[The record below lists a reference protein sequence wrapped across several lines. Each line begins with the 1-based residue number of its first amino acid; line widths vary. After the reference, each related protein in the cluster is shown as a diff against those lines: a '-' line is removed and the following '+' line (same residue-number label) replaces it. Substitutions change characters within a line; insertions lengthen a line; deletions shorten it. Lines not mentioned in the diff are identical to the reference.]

1 VRITQQRVLIILL
14 SLILAFTALPP
25 VPSAE
30 AADQPS
36 AAVSEAIRHGFVPA
50 TLQGR
55 YRQAI
60 TREEFSKLLAAT
72 IAKAAGKTYEELAA
86 EGNLAALDVAA
97 GRTGLPGK
105 PGKYLQRK
113 ESAALLTRS
122 ADALG
127 RYTYNLPV
135 RFQDGKAID
144 AWTLNAANYAVHRG
158 LMTAASDKF
167 DPNGTVTIEQAI
179 VLALRLYK
187 DDGVLRLSD
196 AERKRIAAEGQSKRA
211 NTRSG
216 ETRYPISVLTSG
228 GQLIEINLGD
238 PIGYAL
244 ETDTTVYIDGRYVKS
259 YAVGD
264 KTVIDAADLA
274 QFGYKLNRDNA
285 KMRIYLDRV
294 PSAKRVVYKDKVD
307 KSKAPV
313 GSTAFSLVASSW
325 RVEPRDER
333 DHWLSLA
340 PSLPTYYTTTGKAL
354 IPVEFLD
361 LNSNHYQLSGNVAY
375 VTRPAGKKEFRLHTL
390 DNANLPFATGYSRYY
405 WAANQYPEYRAKLNK
420 EQLQT
425 LDKAT
430 SILQQ
435 VLKPGMTEFEK
446 EKAIYDYMVTYGTY
460 DYNTLWVNHYGREPN
475 PDLPPSNDDAYNSYG
490 ALIEGLAVCS
500 GWADAYH
507 LLFTLAG
514 LESKV
519 QIGTLYGEAHAWVS
533 VQVDGEWY
541 QVESTAKSDVP
552 EYRQSFNFTY
562 ADGGQF
568 LGYGGGDRRAVSR
581 KYDDMNEMEFTRDPD
596 AAMRKQMEEE

>member
-1 VRITQQRVLIILL
+1 VRKTQQRVLIIFV

-25 VPSAE
+25 LPSVE
-30 AADQPS
+30 AAEQPS
-36 AAVSEAIRHGFVPA
+36 AAVSDAIRHGFVPV

-60 TREEFSKLLAAT
+60 TREEFSKLLAAM

-86 EGNLAALDVAA
+86 EGRRAVQDIAS
-97 GRTGLPGK
+97 GRTGLPGN

-113 ESAALLTRS
+113 ESAALLTRA
-122 ADALG
+122 ADSLG

-135 RFQDGKAID
+135 SFKDAKAID

-158 LMTAASDKF
+158 LMTPVGGKF
-167 DPNGTVTIEQAI
+167 DPNGTVTVEQAI
-179 VLALRLYK
+179 VFALRLYK

-196 AERKRIAAEGQSKRA
+196 AERKRIAADGQVKRA

-228 GQLIEINLGD
+228 GQLKEINLGD

-244 ETDTTVYIDGRYVKS
+244 ETDTAVYIDGQYVKS

-264 KTVIDAADLA
+264 KTVIDAADLE

-285 KMRIYLDRV
+285 KKRIYLDRI
-294 PSAKRVVYKDKVD
+294 PSAKRVVYQDKVD

-313 GSTAFSLVASSW
+313 GSTAFSLVASLW

-340 PSLPTYYTTTGKAL
+340 PTLPTYYTTTGKAL

-361 LNSNHYQLSGNVAY
+361 LNSNHYQLSGNIAY
-375 VTRPAGKKEFRLHTL
+375 VTRPTGKKEFRLHTL
-390 DNANLPFATGYSRYY
+390 DNADLPFATGYSRYY
-405 WAANQYPEYRAKLNK
+405 WAAYQYPEHRTKLSPK
-420 EQLQT
+420 QLQT
-425 LDKAT
+425 LDKAS
-430 SILQQ
+430 SILKQ

-446 EKAIYDYMVTYGTY
+446 EKAIYDYMVTYGVY
-460 DYNTLWVNHYGREPN
+460 DYNTLWVNHYGKEPD
-475 PDLPPSNDDAYNSYG
+475 PDLSPSNDDAYNSYG
-490 ALIEGLAVCS
+490 ALVEGLAVCS

-514 LESKV
+514 LESELQV
-519 QIGTLYGEAHAWVS
+519 GTSYGEGHAWVS
-533 VQVDGEWY
+533 VKVDGEWY
-541 QVESTAKSDVP
+541 QIEATTKSDVP
-552 EYRQSFNFTY
+552 QYKRSFNFTY
-562 ADGGQF
+562 ADGDQL
-568 LGYGGGDRRAVSR
+568 LGYGGGDKRAVSR
-581 KYDDMNEMEFTRDPD
+581 KYDDMNDMELLR
-596 AAMRKQMEEE
+596 RLMEER